1 MNTCDA
7 IMERKMFVF
16 SLVSSSFSL
25 CVRAVREYHLAHGLR
40 WTPRSKALL
49 TCSGLSPLKGP
60 AKLAMRLE
68 GGEVVVP
75 QRAAASPGRRP
86 RSLWPSD
93 KPRALPPPPILSTPL
108 PNFEP
113 FYL

>member
-25 CVRAVREYHLAHGLR
+25 CVRAVREHHLGPRAPLDSEKQSTSHMQ
-40 WTPRSKALL
+40 WTQS
-49 TCSGLSPLKGP
+49 LKGP

-75 QRAAASPGRRP
+75 QPAAASPGRRP
-86 RSLWPSD
+86 QSLWPSD
-93 KPRALPPPPILSTPL
+93 KPRALPPLSTPL
-108 PNFEP
+108 PKFEP

>member
-7 IMERKMFVF
+7 IMERKIFVF
-16 SLVSSSFSL
+16 SSVSSSFSL
-25 CVRAVREYHLAHGLR
+25 CVRAVREHHLGPRAPLDSEKQGTSHMQ
-40 WTPRSKALL
+40 WTQSPEGPSKA
-49 TCSGLSPLKGP
+49 SQE
-60 AKLAMRLE
+60 AE

-75 QRAAASPGRRP
+75 QPAASPQGGAHSPCGHQTTREP
-86 RSLWPSD
+86 CP
-93 KPRALPPPPILSTPL
+93 PFLPTPL